1 MRTWWGRGGLV
12 LGIAVGL
19 VVALLV
25 AAAPAARAA
34 EIDDLRTAVTS
45 ARAAADAATQRYTDA
60 ENHVEALGIDIESLQ
75 REIDANRER
84 VEALKVMTRDRAVA
98 AYKRR
103 GIDLGGLSVTD
114 PMRRARRE
122 KMLEETNARDV
133 AVASKLEVQND
144 ALADRERELED
155 LRVEARAAQD
165 RLATEQLEVEAQL
178 RAARQALDAF
188 EERLRR
194 EEAARQERER
204 ALLAA
209 QRASAARD
217 YSGAYVAT
225 GLACPIRGPVSF
237 VDSWGAPRATTG
249 VHKGVDLMSP
259 RGTPNVAVVSGRA
272 EMRTGGTSG
281 LGVWLYGDD
290 GTLYYYFHLQAYEGS
305 PRQVQQGEVVGYTG
319 NTGDASGGATHTHF
333 EVHPG
338 GGPAVNPYP
347 TVVAIC

>member
-45 ARAAADAATQRYTDA
+45 ARAAADAATQRYADA
-60 ENHVEALGIDIESLQ
+60 ENHVEALGIDIEALQ
-75 REIDANRER
+75 REIDVNRER
-84 VEALKVMTRDRAVA
+84 VADLRVITRDRAVA

-103 GIDLGGLSVTD
+103 GIDLGEFSVTN

-122 KMLEETNARDV
+122 KLLQETNARDIS
-133 AVASKLEVQND
+133 AANKLEALND
-144 ALADRERELED
+144 ALADREEELRD
-155 LRVEARAAQD
+155 LREQARAARD
-165 RLATEQLEVEAQL
+165 RLAAEQLEVEAQL
-178 RAARQALDAF
+178 RTAKQALDAF

-209 QRASAARD
+209 QRASTARA

-225 GLACPIRGPVSF
+225 GLVCPIRGPVSF

-249 VHKGVDLMSP
+249 SHQGVDLMSP

-290 GTLYYYFHLQAYEGS
+290 GNLYYYFHLEAYAGS

-333 EVHPG
+333 EIHPG